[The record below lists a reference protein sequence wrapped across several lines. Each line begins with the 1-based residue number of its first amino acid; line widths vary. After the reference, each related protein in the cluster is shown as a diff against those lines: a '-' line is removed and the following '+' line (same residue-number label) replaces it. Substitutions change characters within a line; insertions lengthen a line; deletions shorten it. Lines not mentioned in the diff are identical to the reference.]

1 MFLRRKFLK
10 ESSSN
15 FSEVDDILENLSNV
29 LSTKRGVGSFLRNF
43 GLTETGYRTQNEML
57 NTLTRELRENILL
70 FEPRVEIVEIDE
82 NYDEDSGRSAL
93 SVELVVKSTGK
104 PLHFSMDSKLRQ
116 LQLAPETV
124 QDDELE

>member
-70 FEPRVEIVEIDE
+70 FEPRVDIVEIDE

>member
-1 MFLRRKFLK
+1 MTN
-10 ESSSN
+10 SSKN

-82 NYDEDSGRSAL
+82 DFDDETGRSSL
-93 SVELVVKSTGK
+93 SVELVVKATGQ
-104 PLHFSMDSKLRQ
+104 PLHFAMDSKLKK
-116 LQLAPETV
+116 LQLAPDSV
-124 QDDELE
+124 DDDELE

>member
-1 MFLRRKFLK
+1 MTN
-10 ESSSN
+10 SSKN

-29 LSTKRGVGSFLRNF
+29 LSTKRGIGSFLRNF

-82 NYDEDSGRSAL
+82 DFDDETGRSSL
-93 SVELVVKSTGK
+93 TVELVVKSTGQ
-104 PLHFSMDSKLRQ
+104 PLHFAMDSKLKQ
-116 LQLAPETV
+116 LQLAPDTV
-124 QDDELE
+124 DDDELE

>member
-1 MFLRRKFLK
+1 MTN
-10 ESSSN
+10 SSKN

-82 NYDEDSGRSAL
+82 DFDDETGRSSL
-93 SVELVVKSTGK
+93 SVELVVKATGQ
-104 PLHFSMDSKLRQ
+104 PLHFAMDSKLKK
-116 LQLAPETV
+116 LQLAPDTV
-124 QDDELE
+124 DDDELE

>member
-82 NYDEDSGRSAL
+82 NFDEDTGRSAL

-124 QDDELE
+124 QDDELQ